1 MKRKITDILEDM
13 DKLDEIEITDELVD
27 ILKDHFKE
35 EISNNDHGEDEQV
48 AKGINDLIIG
58 NRGKTDN
65 GQQDRV

>member
-35 EISNNDHGEDEQV
+35 EI
-48 AKGINDLIIG
+48 G
-58 NRGKTDN
+58 NE
-65 GQQDRV
+65 